1 MSSSCQ
7 KNFTTQ
13 KTVCT
18 FACQNYVS
26 LSYLNTVHLCLKGQG
41 QSHTVSG
48 SSETGIQ
55 LKANIKILVSKVLD
69 TLRLKNTQKRVLYLY
84 VVSSLSVL
92 CSKFIYFFVV
102 CF

>member
-7 KNFTTQ
+7 KKFTTQ

-69 TLRLKNTQKRVLYLY
+69 TLRLITQKRVLYLY